1 MKKLINITLAAS
13 LAALA
18 AQASVITTNNVFHE
32 AYTTDGNNDGTGDGA
47 NNGDYNYQYA
57 GVMGGTGTEVRISFF
72 NIDLPTNDGVNNLT
86 SSADI
91 SNATLRIYYS
101 GKHANVD
108 SDLSLYYETK
118 SSMTTVAADMYST
131 AWTDTGL
138 GITTSD
144 ATGQYY
150 EFDVTSFVKAS
161 YDDVDSIASFR
172 FETDSVTSYG
182 TQPAWYR
189 LGGTDDDPASP
200 GVPELVLT
208 TVPEPSSFALLAGC
222 IALTSIMIRRRR

>member
-18 AQASVITTNNVFHE
+18 AQASEITTNNVFHE

-57 GVMGGTGTEVRISFF
+57 GVMGSTGTEVRISFF
-72 NIDLPTNDGVNNLT
+72 NIDLPTNDGVNTLT
-86 SSADI
+86 SGANI

-118 SSMTTVAADMYST
+118 SSITTVAADMYST

-161 YDDVDSIASFR
+161 YDDANSIASFR

-222 IALTSIMIRRRR
+222 FALTSIMIRRRR